1 MGGGMGSE
9 VYKEYYSRF
18 REIRINLYNLRDLV
32 SKDPDLPE
40 EDQDYLYDQLTQIL
54 SLIDDILEML
64 DQRISE

>member
-1 MGGGMGSE
+1 MGSE